1 MGILRAAAREK
12 VFARRG
18 IGSAI
23 SEEDT
28 VNAVNPFQLPPC
40 LERGVQRRRE
50 QVRTI
55 FFVIMAAHA
64 ILFGG
69 LLIQGCQSRP
79 TMTSA
84 GSDGYP
90 AILVKLQS
98 QAE

>member
-1 MGILRAAAREK
+1 MNTA
-12 VFARRG
+12 
-18 IGSAI
+18 
-23 SEEDT
+23 
-28 VNAVNPFQLPPC
+28 NPFQLPPFF
-40 LERGVQRRRE
+40 ERAAQRRRE
-50 QVRTI
+50 RVRTI
-55 FFVIMAAHA
+55 VFVIIAAHA

-69 LLIQGCQSRP
+69 LLIQGCQGRP